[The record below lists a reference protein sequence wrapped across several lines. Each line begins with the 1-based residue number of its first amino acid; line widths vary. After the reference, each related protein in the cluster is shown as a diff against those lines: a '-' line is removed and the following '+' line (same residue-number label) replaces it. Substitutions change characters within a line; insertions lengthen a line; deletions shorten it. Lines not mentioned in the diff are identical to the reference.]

1 MYSFHNKDKITDH
14 AKGCSDSLTT
24 GARLL
29 LLFWI
34 APMFSPGLPTK
45 NFPPMLLGLWAG
57 QSCCWFPLVLKG
69 LGDPSLTGGLITTL
83 LDWWASGP
91 LLYPRQ
97 PMVVLGAWLGHG
109 LRRISEA
116 WTVPPTFHPQC
127 WRRAWLPALP
137 APGKDGQISLSHPQ
151 GGPTRKAKDGASVVE
166 KVKPQLPH
174 QLALHQLSEPQLP

>member
-1 MYSFHNKDKITDH
+1 
-14 AKGCSDSLTT
+14 
-24 GARLL
+24 
-29 LLFWI
+29 
-34 APMFSPGLPTK
+34 MFSPGLPIK
-45 NFPPMLLGLWAG
+45 NFSPMLLGLWAG
-57 QSCCWFPLVLKG
+57 QSCCWFSLVLKG

-83 LDWWASGP
+83 LDGP
-91 LLYPRQ
+91 LVFYCTHVSQWLCWGRGWLSP
-97 PMVVLGAWLGHG
+97 GAWLGHG

-137 APGKDGQISLSHPQ
+137 APRKNGQISLSHPQ